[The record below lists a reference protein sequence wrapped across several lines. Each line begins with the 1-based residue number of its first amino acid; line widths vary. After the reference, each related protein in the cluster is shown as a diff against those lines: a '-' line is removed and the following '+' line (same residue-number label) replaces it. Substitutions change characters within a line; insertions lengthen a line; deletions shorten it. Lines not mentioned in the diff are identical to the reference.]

1 MEKSVFKALRS
12 QYRAL
17 RADGFSMK
25 ERIKS
30 LGEKQELFSLGAN
43 VNFQACRKPDSR
55 TGIVSIRVADKLDF
69 PSWCFDSPKFN

>member
-30 LGEKQELFSLGAN
+30 IGEKQALFSLSAN
-43 VNFQACRKPDSR
+43 VNFQACRKPDAR
-55 TGIVSIRVADKLDF
+55 TGIVSIRVADKLGF
-69 PSWCFDSPKFN
+69 PLWCFEDPKFN